1 MAQIKIEIPFPP
13 SVNHYY
19 RRVGTKT
26 MISRSGRQYREDV
39 SKVVWLSKS
48 IPTPQSG
55 KLAVALVA
63 HPPDIRRR
71 DLDNLLKA
79 SLDSLTHAGVWVD
92 DSQIKA
98 LSIEWGNVVAGG
110 RLDVVVS
117 FFKEDDK

>member
-1 MAQIKIEIPFPP
+1 
-13 SVNHYY
+13 
-19 RRVGTKT
+19 